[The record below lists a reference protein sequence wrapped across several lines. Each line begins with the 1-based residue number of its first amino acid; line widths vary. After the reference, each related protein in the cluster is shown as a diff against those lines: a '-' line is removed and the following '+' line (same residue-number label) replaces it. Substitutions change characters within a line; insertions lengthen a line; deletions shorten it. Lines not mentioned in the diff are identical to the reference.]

1 MQEQLKATFG
11 QGNKDLFFITE
22 MTLEAEHSLG
32 ALCQDWSQDTPEKL
46 LMKGYRGS
54 LVQNTR
60 MTRIWIT
67 SLKCEADVAAVCSL

>member
-32 ALCQDWSQDTPEKL
+32 ALC
-46 LMKGYRGS
+46 
-54 LVQNTR
+54 
-60 MTRIWIT
+60 
-67 SLKCEADVAAVCSL
+67 